1 MPSREFPAPP
11 DLSELLK
18 FFESDEGKARVS
30 CQNGAVQRSRK
41 QSSQSSF
48 SKRPSSGSLHTAT
61 SKVWKAPPAAK
72 QATAEARRISK
83 SIPVATNKSEHKSV
97 RDEKT
102 STNSHMWNASTQ
114 LPPAPAK
121 TLRHQL
127 LSRTYQP
134 PAPVYVVP
142 SEATELLD
150 RLAKGTISSR
160 SKLRSQG
167 DPTRGGQ
174 NRIGGDER
182 SSSGVVRPASL
193 TDTRGRDAIQTLL
206 FYRKEVERRRRLDTN
221 DSRTDE

>member
-30 CQNGAVQRSRK
+30 RQNVATRANSQRSRALPP
-41 QSSQSSF
+41 QSAF
-48 SKRPSSGSLHTAT
+48 SRRLSTESINAAA
-61 SKVWKAPPAAK
+61 SKLWKTPPQTK
-72 QATAEARRISK
+72 PATAGSRRLSQPRAANSEPK
-83 SIPVATNKSEHKSV
+83 AAT
-97 RDEKT
+97 DEKPT
-102 STNSHMWNASTQ
+102 STPQSWNASTL
-114 LPPAPAK
+114 LPPAPTK

-127 LSRTYQP
+127 LCRTYQP

-160 SKLRSQG
+160 SKLKPHA
-167 DPTRGGQ
+167 DPKKCSV
-174 NRIGGDER
+174 GGDDR
-182 SSSGVVRPASL
+182 PVSGVRPASPA
-193 TDTRGRDAIQTLL
+193 DTRGRDAIQTLL
-206 FYRKEVERRRRLDTN
+206 FYRKEVEKRRRLDLS